1 MLLIIAIVQEYFDDN
16 YCAYFFYDNNC
27 AKFVQNYFVDYYAK
41 IWREGNWRGFKLRAR
56 MTCTYIEDAI
66 EVYLKI
72 IGIMKTMK
80 IMWTIFL
87 SFEKKQT

>member
-1 MLLIIAIVQEYFDDN
+1 
-16 YCAYFFYDNNC
+16 
-27 AKFVQNYFVDYYAK
+27 
-41 IWREGNWRGFKLRAR
+41 

-80 IMWTIFL
+80 IMWTLFL